1 MEIPTHQSGKLAAEH
16 STRRRNLKTTAGV
29 FTSRAEAE
37 RVGARLASAGIP
49 KEKITVLIPKDS
61 EAKVRSVPTTTTE
74 QPGMGVAMG
83 GVVGAA
89 AGMAGG
95 FGLGEVVVTAAIP
108 GIGPVIALGLL
119 GAVVLGWI
127 GAKVGE
133 KLDEAATEGLPA
145 DELFVYEDALRKGRS
160 VVIAFA
166 DDEDAADAARRVM
179 EEAGAE
185 SIDAARK
192 EWWIGLRSGEK
203 EHYATPEK
211 DFDRDERFYRR
222 GFEAALHAR
231 NRGTEYD
238 QIQSEM
244 GNDIE
249 ELERRY
255 PGDKVEDPFRRGF
268 ERGRAY
274 YETSNKLAASA
285 RA

>member
-1 MEIPTHQSGKLAAEH
+1 M
-16 STRRRNLKTTAGV
+16 KTAAGV

-37 RVGARLASAGIP
+37 RVGGRLQSVGIP
-49 KEKITVLIPKDS
+49 KDKIKVLTPRDS
-61 EAKVRSVPTTTTE
+61 EAKIHAVPSSTTE
-74 QPGMGVAMG
+74 QPGMGAAMG

-95 FGLGEVVVTAAIP
+95 IGLGEVVVTAAIP

-127 GAKVGE
+127 GAEVGE
-133 KLDEAATEGLPA
+133 KIDEATTDGLPA

-160 VVIAFA
+160 VVMVFA
-166 DDEDAADAARRVM
+166 DDENAADAARRVM
-179 EEAGAE
+179 EEEGAE

-192 EWWIGLRSGEK
+192 QWWIGLRSGER
-203 EHYATPEK
+203 EHYSTPEK
-211 DFDRDERFYRR
+211 NFERDEMFYRQ
-222 GFEAALHAR
+222 GFEAALHAH
-231 NRGTEYD
+231 NRGKQYD
-238 QIQSEM
+238 QIQCEM

-255 PGDKVEDPFRRGF
+255 PKDKVEDPFRRGF

-274 YETSNKLAASA
+274 YETSNKLAAA
-285 RA
+285 APA